1 MTVTSGTA
9 ALRRAWRQ
17 ITRVSDRPFTRAA
30 MTYSCASSFSMNERV
45 MRLI

>member
-9 ALRRAWRQ
+9 ALRSAWPQ
-17 ITRVSDRPFTRAA
+17 MMRVSDRPLARAA
-30 MTYSCASSFSMNERV
+30 TIYSCASSFSMKERV

>member
-9 ALRRAWRQ
+9 ALRSAWRQ
-17 ITRVSDRPFTRAA
+17 ITRASEMPFTRAA
-30 MTYSCASSFSMNERV
+30 TMYSWLSSFSMKERV